1 MVKFIAALAWMMLPT
16 TTFAASQVN
25 TIYKCR
31 KDDKV
36 VFSQTACPA
45 EYRQHKIEYQFGIPT
60 EIDSDKRDTVR
71 DPLQILLQQSA
82 LPQEQ
87 WLQLLDAEIYRLRQ
101 EISYFEILKASEI
114 QALERK
120 RYWQDKPKEDQEYLT
135 GVTKVTEHF
144 DRLTAGN
151 RQIIEL
157 LEARKRQFLAEPAPT
172 LAPAQDSR

>member
-1 MVKFIAALAWMMLPT
+1 MVKLIATLAWMLLPT
-16 TTFAASQVN
+16 TSLAASQVN

-60 EIDSDKRDTVR
+60 EIDSDKQERAQ
-71 DPLQILLQQSA
+71 DPLQLLFKQSA
-82 LPQEQ
+82 LPQEK
-87 WLQLLDAEIYRLRQ
+87 WLRLLEAEIYRLRQ
-101 EISYFEILKASEI
+101 EISYFEILKASEL

-120 RYWQDKPKEDQEYLT
+120 RYWQDKPKEDPEYLR
-135 GVTKVTEHF
+135 GVTEVREHF

-151 RQIIEL
+151 WEIIEL
-157 LEARKRQFLAEPAPT
+157 LKARKHQFLAESAPQLTPA
-172 LAPAQDSR
+172 SK